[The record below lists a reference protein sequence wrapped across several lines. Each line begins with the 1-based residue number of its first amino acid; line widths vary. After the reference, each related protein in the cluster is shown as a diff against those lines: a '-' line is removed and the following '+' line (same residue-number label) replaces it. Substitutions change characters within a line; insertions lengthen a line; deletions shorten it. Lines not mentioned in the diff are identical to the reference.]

1 MISEDSGDV
10 RLYHINA
17 TSRIE
22 RLDVKAAAIRTDC
35 IVRPSIFA
43 QCSEPLDQ
51 EYERMTVRRTQLC
64 RVVTSHQLPRDYSAS
79 PESAMEFCFSAA
91 GCSGTML
98 GETPTIS

>member
-22 RLDVKAAAIRTDC
+22 RLDVKAAAIRTDR

-43 QCSEPLDQ
+43 QCSEPLD
-51 EYERMTVRRTQLC
+51 
-64 RVVTSHQLPRDYSAS
+64 
-79 PESAMEFCFSAA
+79 
-91 GCSGTML
+91 
-98 GETPTIS
+98 